1 MGLCHQDDLIS
12 YVLLAWWADGAAIVS
27 QLLCWNVCLLMNI
40 NKLSPHLVS
49 LAHSIL
55 NPLILSLPFSR
66 HLISS
71 NWPFAVSLSHVYTVH
86 THTHWPRFSVSVCG
100 VRSSVPPRNTLY
112 QYKHALEKCSSRC
125 ACCCCV
131 FRGGNSA
138 DGCNPLWMSWYP
150 WKPILKGLAL
160 RVETYYPAR
169 SWSVCS
175 LLKSLISA
183 QPHWDLV

>member
-1 MGLCHQDDLIS
+1 M
-12 YVLLAWWADGAAIVS
+12 VLLSVS

-66 HLISS
+66 HLITRLATTH
-71 NWPFAVSLSHVYTVH
+71 WPFAVSRSHVYSPH

-138 DGCNPLWMSWYP
+138 DGFNPLWMSWYP
-150 WKPILKGLAL
+150 WKPILKGLVL

-183 QPHWDLV
+183 QPHWYLV